1 LRAAYEAVVKEVVCA
16 NGGGKGVV
24 CGWWGEEGGGRSRTR
39 EERRREESAPVNEVG
54 EAKRGLVI
62 TNMIKTSVIGI
73 GRQRWNMMRGAVR
86 KRNTTRVTKYRK
98 VGKREE
104 AKGEGDRRGGVFVF

>member
-16 NGGGKGVV
+16 NGGAEGVV

-39 EERRREESAPVNEVG
+39 EERRREENAPVNEVG

-104 AKGEGDRRGGVFVF
+104 AKGVGDRRGGVFVF